1 MNDEEAKKRVHEIK
15 LDIADTAD
23 ELDMEISFDDALDIS
38 LKAMVKQNEGW
49 MANKSNVRVL
59 NAARMIRKQSPKRS
73 ILHSIPLVCKADECP
88 FRETCPLF
96 EHGLAP
102 YKERCPIEIAA
113 IEDLFDRYCKEL
125 GIDPEDPEN
134 TIDTMMVKEVVDT
147 DILLLRCDNKLAVDA
162 DFVVENVVGAD
173 REGNPISQKSLHTA
187 SSYKETLRASKFK
200 TLQLLNST
208 RRDKNDDSGK
218 KQTEAERVA
227 EMMAVMAAA
236 TGQIDEERKRREAFL
251 GTGTAGEIEA
261 PEETVEGE
269 YVDGEY
275 VEMEESD

>member
-1 MNDEEAKKRVHEIK
+1 MEEKEVKKKVHEIK
-15 LDIADTAD
+15 LDLAETAD
-23 ELDMEISFDDALDIS
+23 ELGMEISEADALDMT
-38 LKAMVKQNEGW
+38 LEVLVKQNEGW
-49 MANKSNVRVL
+49 MADKSNVKIL
-59 NAARMIRKQSPKRS
+59 NAARMIRRQNPKRS
-73 ILHSIPLVCKADECP
+73 ILHSIPLVCKEADCP

-96 EHGLAP
+96 EAGLAP
-102 YKERCPIEIAA
+102 FKERCPIEIAA
-113 IEDLFDRYCKEL
+113 IEDLFDRYCSEL
-125 GIDPEDPEN
+125 GIDPENPEN

-173 REGNPISQKSLHTA
+173 NDGNPISQKSLHTA

-236 TGQIDEERKRREAFL
+236 SGQIDEERKRREAFL
-251 GTGTAGEIEA
+251 GTGKAGEIEA
-261 PEETVEGE
+261 PEETVDGE
-269 YVDGEY
+269 YVEGEY
-275 VEMEESD
+275 VEMEEE